1 MSVTEAI
8 ELKQRHIHRE
18 QAIESG
24 HRLIDPLSLQDQK
37 ITEDYL
43 KSLKG
48 RKKLQ
53 KFYKKQ
59 NGLIDTMLKA
69 FDASDSEEEEKQL
82 LKLKIAI
89 YGSVVANVLLF
100 VLQLIAAINSG
111 SLSIFSTMADAF
123 MDLLSSVVLM
133 WASNQ
138 ASKSNVLK
146 YPAGK
151 SRMETVGIIIFSCL
165 MSCVAMFLIIESA
178 QKLADQSHSPDLTYL
193 AIGFVASALVI
204 KFGLYLYCM
213 RLYHFNSAKVL
224 AQDHFNDLLV
234 NSLGL
239 TTGILGSRITPLID
253 PIGSMIVAIIILRSW
268 TSTLIEH
275 IPLVVGKTADAE
287 FLNLITYIALTHP
300 GVILVD
306 TCRAYYA
313 GSQLFVE
320 VDIVLPPTM
329 KLRESHDIGEAL
341 QVKLESLTEVER
353 AFVHVDYETLHKPE
367 LSRLYSELRR
377 ESLTSGSIPIT
388 VRHLESMIRLAEAY
402 AKMHLREYIRSDD
415 VTVTINFALDSF
427 ISAQKHNMTK
437 IL

>member
-1 MSVTEAI
+1 MSVTETI

-18 QAIESG
+18 QVIESG

-43 KSLKG
+43 NSLKG

-69 FDASDSEEEEKQL
+69 FDVNDSEEEEKQL
-82 LKLKIAI
+82 LKVFRECAHVRQNSFFNLIIKLKIAI

-111 SLSIFSTMADAF
+111 SLSIFFYDGRCIYGLVEF
-123 MDLLSSVVLM
+123 RCINVGIPSSIQIECFEI
-133 WASNQ
+133 SC
-138 ASKSNVLK
+138 SR
-146 YPAGK
+146 GK
-151 SRMETVGIIIFSCL
+151 SRMETVGIIIFSCF
-165 MSCVAMFLIIESA
+165 MSCVALFLIIESA

-193 AIGFVASALVI
+193 AIGCVASALVI
-204 KFGLYLYCM
+204 KFVLYIYCM
-213 RLYHFNSAKVL
+213 RLCHFNSAKVL

-239 TTGILGSRITPLID
+239 TTGILGSRITPLMD

-300 GVILVD
+300 GVTLVD

-313 GSQLFVE
+313 GNQLFVE

-367 LSRLYSELRR
+367 
-377 ESLTSGSIPIT
+377 
-388 VRHLESMIRLAEAY
+388 H
-402 AKMHLREYIRSDD
+402 
-415 VTVTINFALDSF
+415 
-427 ISAQKHNMTK
+427 QKLK
-437 IL
+437 

>member
-1 MSVTEAI
+1 MSVTETI

-193 AIGFVASALVI
+193 AIGFVASAL
-204 KFGLYLYCM
+204 
-213 RLYHFNSAKVL
+213 
-224 AQDHFNDLLV
+224 
-234 NSLGL
+234 GL

-329 KLRESHDIGEAL
+329 KLRESRDIGEAL

-427 ISAQKHNMTK
+427 ISAQKHNMAK

>member
-1 MSVTEAI
+1 MSVTETI

-18 QAIESG
+18 QVIESG

-43 KSLKG
+43 NSLKG

-69 FDASDSEEEEKQL
+69 FDVNDSEEEEKQL

-111 SLSIFSTMADAF
+111 SLSIFFYDGRCIYGLVEF
-123 MDLLSSVVLM
+123 RCINVGIPSSIQIECFEI
-133 WASNQ
+133 SC
-138 ASKSNVLK
+138 SR
-146 YPAGK
+146 GK
-151 SRMETVGIIIFSCL
+151 SRMETVGIIIFSCF
-165 MSCVAMFLIIESA
+165 MSCVALFLIIESA

-193 AIGFVASALVI
+193 AIGCVASALVI
-204 KFGLYLYCM
+204 KFVLYIYCM
-213 RLYHFNSAKVL
+213 RLCHFNSAKVL

-239 TTGILGSRITPLID
+239 TTGILGSRITPLMD

-300 GVILVD
+300 GVTLVD

-313 GSQLFVE
+313 GNQLFVE

-367 LSRLYSELRR
+367 
-377 ESLTSGSIPIT
+377 
-388 VRHLESMIRLAEAY
+388 H
-402 AKMHLREYIRSDD
+402 
-415 VTVTINFALDSF
+415 
-427 ISAQKHNMTK
+427 QKLK
-437 IL
+437 

>member
-1 MSVTEAI
+1 MSVTETI

-193 AIGFVASALVI
+193 AIGFVASAL
-204 KFGLYLYCM
+204 
-213 RLYHFNSAKVL
+213 
-224 AQDHFNDLLV
+224 
-234 NSLGL
+234 GL

-367 LSRLYSELRR
+367 PDR
-377 ESLTSGSIPIT
+377 
-388 VRHLESMIRLAEAY
+388 
-402 AKMHLREYIRSDD
+402 
-415 VTVTINFALDSF
+415 
-427 ISAQKHNMTK
+427 IST
-437 IL
+437 

>member
-1 MSVTEAI
+1 
-8 ELKQRHIHRE
+8 
-18 QAIESG
+18 
-24 HRLIDPLSLQDQK
+24 
-37 ITEDYL
+37 
-43 KSLKG
+43 
-48 RKKLQ
+48 
-53 KFYKKQ
+53 
-59 NGLIDTMLKA
+59 MLKA

-193 AIGFVASALVI
+193 AIGFVASA
-204 KFGLYLYCM
+204 
-213 RLYHFNSAKVL
+213 
-224 AQDHFNDLLV
+224 
-234 NSLGL
+234 LGL

-427 ISAQKHNMTK
+427 ISAQKHNMAK